1 MNNTVVIYKSKYGA
15 TKKYAQWISDSLNTE
30 IFESSKINMKDL
42 LKYKNIIY
50 DGGLYASGIL
60 GFSLISKNFNKLKD
74 KNIILFTVGLANPSN
89 KEQFNPILEKNLSEE
104 MRKKIK
110 TFHFRG
116 AIDYKRLS
124 FIHKSMM
131 AMLKKSVERLDENK
145 RDEETK
151 MMLETYGQIVDFTD
165 KASIIQLIDYFNQL
179 QKI

>member
-1 MNNTVVIYKSKYGA
+1 MDNTVVIYKSKYGA
-15 TKKYAQWISDSLNTE
+15 TKKYAQWISESLNAE

-50 DGGLYASGIL
+50 GGGLYASGIS
-60 GFSLISKNFNKLKD
+60 GFSLIYKNFNKLKD

-89 KEQFNPILEKNLSEE
+89 KEQFTPILEKNLSEE

-145 RDEETK
+145 RNEETK
-151 MMLETYGQIVDFTD
+151 MMLETYGQVVDFTD
-165 KASIIQLIDYFNQL
+165 KTLIAPLINFYNTL
-179 QKI
+179 